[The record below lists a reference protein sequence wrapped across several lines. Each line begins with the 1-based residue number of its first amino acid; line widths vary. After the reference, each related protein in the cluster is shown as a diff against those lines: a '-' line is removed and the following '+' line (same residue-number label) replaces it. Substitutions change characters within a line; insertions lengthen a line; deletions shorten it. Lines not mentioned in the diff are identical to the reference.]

1 MVRPHVSRRDFAAP
15 LNALQTELNR
25 LIENYWPPWA
35 PGAPGERPASDW
47 SPSVDV
53 YETAESVIVVVDV
66 PGVEPATI
74 DLSVDG
80 QILTLRG
87 ERPGPAAEAATSG
100 TIVRERPC
108 GSFHRQVTLPS
119 PVDIDKVQADARHG
133 VLHVKLPKTESARTR
148 HIPIQPT

>member
-1 MVRPHVSRRDFAAP
+1 MVRPHMTRRDFAAP

-35 PGAPGERPASDW
+35 PGTPGERTAVDW
-47 SPSVDV
+47 SPAIDI
-53 YETAESVIVVVDV
+53 YDTAESVIVVADV
-66 PGVEPATI
+66 PGVEPAAI

-87 ERPGPAAEAATSG
+87 ERPGPAPETASTGAAL
-100 TIVRERPC
+100 RERPF
-108 GSFHRQVTLPS
+108 GTFHRQVTLPS

-133 VLHVKLPKTESARTR
+133 VLFVKLPKTESARTR